1 MIKEI
6 ILKHQEEKR
15 NNRPEI
21 GVYVMHSFFFMNF
34 KNHILWLKQ
43 KLIFKTMA
51 FQIGGKQK
59 DLHGNEV
66 FTFHL
71 CDKRLSP

>member
-21 GVYVMHSFFFMNF
+21 GVYVMYFFFFMNF

-51 FQIGGKQK
+51 FQIAG
-59 DLHGNEV
+59 
-66 FTFHL
+66 
-71 CDKRLSP
+71 R